1 MQIVA
6 LRSENIKRLHV
17 VEIHPDGSLVV
28 VAGKNDAGKSS
39 VLDSIAMA
47 LGGKALV
54 PERPVREGE
63 PEGRISVDLGEL
75 RIERVIRPDRT
86 GTLRVLKKDG
96 FAVASP
102 QKILDDLIG
111 NLAFDPLGFT
121 RQSPQEQFA
130 TLKALA
136 GLDFTEQ
143 DERRAGLYDNRT
155 AVGRDLKSLQAQI
168 AEAPH
173 AEGVPPEEVSISD
186 LVTRLKQA
194 EESVRRREQW
204 EGEQKQ
210 LAAEIAFK
218 REQVAELE
226 NEIKHLTGK
235 LDEAVGK
242 LKSTTATDPDPIR
255 KELDEA
261 EQRNVHIRANKRRRE
276 LIDQEQG
283 AKKAHEALTADI
295 KAIDDEKARAVA
307 AAAMPIE
314 GLALSFADG
323 YVTYKGMPFS
333 QISSS
338 EQIKVSVAMGLAVN
352 PELRVMLVREGSL
365 LDEDSLRLLG
375 ELAEKYEAQV
385 WVEWVGEGEQASVV
399 IEDGRVKEE
408 EKR

>member
-1 MQIVA
+1 MHIVA
-6 LRSENIKRLHV
+6 LKSENIKRLHV

-28 VAGKNDAGKSS
+28 VGGKNDAGKSS
-39 VLDSIAMA
+39 VLDSIEMA
-47 LGGKALV
+47 LGGKASI
-54 PERPVREGE
+54 PDRPVREGE
-63 PEGRISVDLGEL
+63 PEARIECDLGEY
-75 RIERVIRPDRT
+75 RIERVIKPDRS

-102 QKILDDLIG
+102 QKILDDLLG
-111 NLAFDPLGFT
+111 DLTFDPLAFT
-121 RQSPQEQFA
+121 RQPPQEQFA

-136 GLDFTEQ
+136 RLDFTEQ

-155 AVGRDLKSLQAQI
+155 AVGRDLKNLQAQI
-168 AEAPH
+168 AEALQ
-173 AEGVPPEEVSISD
+173 AEGMPPEEISISD
-186 LVTRLKQA
+186 LVRRLKQA
-194 EESVRRREQW
+194 EASEHQHTQLEDDEKR
-204 EGEQKQ
+204 
-210 LAAEIAFK
+210 LAAELAYK
-218 REQVAELE
+218 KEQIAELE
-226 NEIKHLTGK
+226 KEVEHLKAKLNET
-235 LDEAVGK
+235 VGK
-242 LKSTTATDPDPIR
+242 RKSTAVIDPEPIR

-283 AKKAHEALTADI
+283 AKKAHDGLTASI

-307 AAAMPIE
+307 EATMPID

-385 WVEWVGEGEQASVV
+385 WVEWVGEGDVASVV
-399 IEDGRVKEE
+399 IEEGRVK
-408 EKR
+408 R